1 MGAPKA
7 ELSLAGRPL
16 VTYALDAV
24 AAAGL
29 EPMVVAKEDSR
40 LPEVDCRIVQEVDP
54 TPHPAVGILAAL
66 QAADGPVVVL
76 ACDMPFVPA
85 QLLQVLAQLPGR
97 AAVPTLGGRLQPLL
111 ARYEPS
117 AAVRLERAV
126 ERRERLGDAVRALD
140 PLVLGPDE
148 LVGFGNPEWI
158 AFNVNDRRD
167 LAAAE
172 RLIAPAPIR

>member
-7 ELSLAGRPL
+7 GLDLAGRPL
-16 VTYALDAV
+16 VTYALGAV

-29 EPMVVAKEDSR
+29 EPVVIAKEDSR
-40 LPEVDCRIVQEVDP
+40 LPEVDCRIVHEVDP
-54 TPHPAVGILAAL
+54 TPHPAAGILAAL
-66 QAADGPVVVL
+66 RAAEGPVVVL

-85 QLLQVLAQLPGR
+85 QLLEILAQLPAR

-111 ARYEPS
+111 ARYALS
-117 AAVRLERAV
+117 AAARLEGAV
-126 ERRERLGDAVRALD
+126 ERRERLRDAVRALD

-148 LVGFGNPEWI
+148 LAGFGNPEWI
-158 AFNVNDRRD
+158 AFNVNDERD

-172 RLIAPAPIR
+172 RLIAPPPSR